1 MKTLHFLHLYIVLSY
16 GKKVPAGNHNTMLS
30 KVLMLTECWTEP
42 TIMSPEVD
50 TPHHQWS
57 SGSTPLYH
65 SVAPTGD
72 YPDYRVVSSTE

>member
-1 MKTLHFLHLYIVLSY
+1 MFYY
-16 GKKVPAGNHNTMLS
+16 GKKVPAGNNHNTLS
-30 KVLMLTECWTEP
+30 SEVLMLTECWTEP
-42 TIMSPEVD
+42 TIKSPEVD

-57 SGSTPLYH
+57 SVTTPLYH

>member
-1 MKTLHFLHLYIVLSY
+1 
-16 GKKVPAGNHNTMLS
+16 
-30 KVLMLTECWTEP
+30 MLTECWTEP

-57 SGSTPLYH
+57 SGTTPLYH